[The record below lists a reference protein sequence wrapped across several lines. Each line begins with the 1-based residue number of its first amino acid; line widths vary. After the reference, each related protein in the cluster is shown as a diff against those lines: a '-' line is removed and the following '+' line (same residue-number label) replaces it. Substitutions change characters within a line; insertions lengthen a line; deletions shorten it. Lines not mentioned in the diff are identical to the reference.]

1 MKVLLINGSPRK
13 GNTMTALNALKKGL
27 AQMPDA
33 EVEEII
39 CAEKTFIPCKACNAC
54 GSMSRCIFADD
65 SPETNAAVEAA
76 DAIVFATPV
85 YWWGMSAQ
93 MKLLVDKFYAR
104 DVKLRGLNKK
114 VGSIVIGE
122 ADQDDPEYEIIAEE
136 GPEHLKEFT
145 AEARL
150 NGKAYGRGTGPNKKK
165 AEQEAARVTLAM
177 LKAEDAERAKNAPP
191 EEAPEKPVKPKRYF
205 RP

>member
-13 GNTMTALNALKKGL
+13 GNTMMALNALKKGL

-39 CAEKTFIPCKACNAC
+39 CAEKTFVPCKACNAC

-93 MKLLVDKFYAR
+93 MKLLVDKFYATYR
-104 DVKLRGLNKK
+104 GHASHKIDKRAVESLNPIQAVFADALVIVDVP
-114 VGSIVIGE
+114 
-122 ADQDDPEYEIIAEE
+122 D
-136 GPEHLKEFT
+136 
-145 AEARL
+145 
-150 NGKAYGRGTGPNKKK
+150 
-165 AEQEAARVTLAM
+165 
-177 LKAEDAERAKNAPP
+177 
-191 EEAPEKPVKPKRYF
+191 
-205 RP
+205 